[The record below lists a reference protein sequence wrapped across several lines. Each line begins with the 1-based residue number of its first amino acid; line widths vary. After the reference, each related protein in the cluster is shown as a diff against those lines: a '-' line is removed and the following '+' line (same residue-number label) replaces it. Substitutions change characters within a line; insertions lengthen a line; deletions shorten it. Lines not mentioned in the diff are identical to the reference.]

1 MATYDV
7 INVNSD
13 SELLSYIINVTPE
26 LATEIDLPR
35 QGESI
40 KPIGELIMNNERYR
54 NAFINTV
61 NLIGLTVIKRNGW
74 ENPWDF
80 TRRGTLR
87 YGQQIRE
94 LILDLCNVYDYNK
107 EFGNK
112 TKFLETEVPN
122 VFNYMHEVNFQKFYA
137 TTTSDNQLRMA
148 FEGEGSLFD
157 FVDQAI
163 GMLYESLVY
172 DTYIT
177 DKYMLCRRILD
188 GTVSPAYI
196 ANYAS
201 LTPRQRVSA
210 MKSISNKMSFRS
222 PNWNPAGIRKATPF
236 RDQILIV
243 STEFEAD
250 FSTDVMATSFFKDEA
265 DMRARLVLCDGFGEH
280 DGARLAEL
288 LLDAYVPFTED
299 ELTALA
305 AIPAV
310 LVSREWFMDYW
321 YALDGAS
328 DLKRTEF
335 YNPTTLENNHFLH
348 AWAVFSTSP
357 FENAAVFGLTE
368 PSVTSVTVSPA
379 TATVNAGQ
387 TVQLSA
393 VVATAGFANKAVQWS
408 VSGDAGDTGATVDL
422 NGLVR
427 IPADATSASEI
438 EITAT
443 SIYDPTVSGTAT
455 ITVA

>member
-1 MATYDV
+1 MAAYDV
-7 INVNSD
+7 LSVKSD

-40 KPIGELIMNNERYR
+40 APIGKLIMNNARYR

-74 ENPWDF
+74 ENPWEF

-94 LILDLCNVYDYNK
+94 LILDLCNVYDYNE

-112 TKFLETEVPN
+112 TKFLETEIPN
-122 VFNYMHEVNFQKFYA
+122 VYNYMHEVNFQKFYA
-137 TTTSDNQLRMA
+137 TTTSGNQLRMA

-157 FVDQAI
+157 FVDQSI
-163 GMLYESLVY
+163 GMLYESLIY
-172 DTYIT
+172 DTYLV

-196 ANYAS
+196 ANYAAM
-201 LTPRQRVSA
+201 TPRQRVSA
-210 MKSISNKMSFRS
+210 MKNISNKFTFRS

-250 FSTDVMATSFFKDEA
+250 FSTDVMATSFFRDEA
-265 DMRARLVLCDGFGEH
+265 DMRARLVLCDGFGNH
-280 DGARLAEL
+280 DTQRLEEL
-288 LLDAYVPFTED
+288 LKGDYIAFTDD
-299 ELTALA
+299 ELEILSQ
-305 AIPAV
+305 IPAV

-321 YALDGAS
+321 YALDGYT
-328 DLKRTEF
+328 DTKQTEF

-357 FENAAVFGLTE
+357 FENAAVFGLEE
-368 PSVTSVTVSPA
+368 PDVTAVEVSPA
-379 TATVNAGQ
+379 TATVSAGQ
-387 TVQLSA
+387 TIQLAA
-393 VVATAGFANKAVQWS
+393 VVTNTGFANKAVRWS
-408 VSGDAGDTGATVDL
+408 ISVDAGNTGASVDL
-422 NGLVR
+422 NGLVK
-427 IPADATSASEI
+427 IPAGAASGSTI
-438 EITAT
+438 TVTAT
-443 SIYDPTVSGTAT
+443 SIYNTQVSGSAT

>member
-74 ENPWDF
+74 ENPWEF

-94 LILDLCNVYDYNK
+94 LILDLCNVYDYNR

-148 FEGEGSLFD
+148 FEGEGSLFE

-177 DKYMLCRRILD
+177 DKYILCRRILD
-188 GTVSPAYI
+188 GTVPPAYI

-236 RDQILIV
+236 KDQILIV

-280 DGARLAEL
+280 DDARLAEL
-288 LLDAYVPFTED
+288 LLDDYVPFTD
-299 ELTALA
+299 AELTALA

-310 LVSREWFMDYW
+310 LVSREFFMDYW

-368 PSVTSVTVSPA
+368 PAVTSVTVSPA

-393 VVATAGFANKAVQWS
+393 VVVTAGFANKAAQWS
-408 VSGDAGDTGATVDL
+408 VSDDSGDTGATVDL
-422 NGLVR
+422 NGLVK
-427 IPADATSASEI
+427 IPADATSASTI